1 MHSPITRLLTVLE
14 LLQSYKQM
22 SGTELA
28 RRLEVDARTV
38 RRYIVA
44 LQDMGIPV
52 EAERGPYGAY
62 QLERGF
68 KLPPLMFTDSEAIAL
83 TLGLIAIREFHFPV
97 DVAAVEGALAKTE
110 RVMPEKPLQQV
121 RALQEAITFRVTR
134 PPNQLS
140 NDFVALLSTAVQQ
153 SRRVHLT
160 YRAWSSD
167 DSERDF
173 DPYGIVFNDGYWF
186 TVGYCHLRHDLRTF
200 RLDRI
205 VALEAGEDS
214 FDRPEPFDAL
224 AHVLSSLKT
233 WPGTEQVEVLLK
245 TSLEH
250 ARESVPP
257 EMGTFEMCA
266 EGVIFRRAA
275 YQLEWTAYA
284 LLQLDFPVVVL
295 QPAELRKIL
304 RRIASK
310 AEQIVADSEEI
321 QQKGDDDP
329 QSPSP

>member
-14 LLQSYKQM
+14 LLQSYQQM
-22 SGTELA
+22 SGSEIA

-68 KLPPLMFTDSEAIAL
+68 RLPPLMFTEAEAIAL
-83 TLGLIAIREFHFPV
+83 TLGLIAIREFRFPI

-134 PPNQLS
+134 PPDPLG
-140 NDFVALLSTAVQQ
+140 NDFVALLSMAVQQ
-153 SRRVHLT
+153 GQRVHLT
-160 YRAWSSD
+160 YRAWGSD

-173 DPYGIVFNDGYWF
+173 DPYGIVFNEGYWF
-186 TVGYCHLRHDLRTF
+186 TVGYCHLRHNLRTF

-205 VALEAGEDS
+205 VALEAGAES
-214 FDRPEPFDAL
+214 FERPEHFDAL
-224 AHVLSSLKT
+224 AQVLSSLKT

-250 ARESVPP
+250 ARESIPA
-257 EMGTFEMCA
+257 EMGTFEACA

-284 LLQLDFPVVVL
+284 LLSLDFPVIVL
-295 QPAELRKIL
+295 QPTALRDIL
-304 RRIASK
+304 RRIAGK
-310 AEQIVADSEEI
+310 ASQIVSDSEGVGK
-321 QQKGDDDP
+321 QKADGD
-329 QSPSP
+329 

>member
-28 RRLEVDARTV
+28 RRLEVEPRTV

-68 KLPPLMFTDSEAIAL
+68 KLPPLMFTDAEAIAL
-83 TLGLIAIREFHFPV
+83 TLGLLVMREYRFPV
-97 DVAAVEGALAKTE
+97 DMTAVEGALAKTE
-110 RVMPEKPLQQV
+110 RVMPAKPLQQV
-121 RALQEAITFRVTR
+121 RALQEAITFHVTL
-134 PPNQLS
+134 PPAELISDVVATLS
-140 NDFVALLSTAVQQ
+140 SAVEQRQ
-153 SRRVHLT
+153 RVHLS
-160 YRAWSSD
+160 YRAWAGD

-186 TVGYCHLRHDLRTF
+186 TVGYCHLREDLRTF

-205 VALEAGEDS
+205 VALETVEAS
-214 FDRPEPFDAL
+214 FERPENFDAL
-224 AHVLSSLKT
+224 KQVLQSLMT

-245 TSLEH
+245 TTLEH
-250 ARESVPP
+250 ARESIPA
-257 EMGTFEMCA
+257 EMGTFEETA
-266 EGVIFRRAA
+266 DGVIFRRAA
-275 YQLEWTAYA
+275 YRLEWTAYA
-284 LLQLDFPVVVL
+284 LLQLDFPIVVR
-295 QPAELRKIL
+295 QPAELREIL
-304 RRIASK
+304 RKIASK
-310 AEQIVADSEEI
+310 ALQIVNGED
-321 QQKGDDDP
+321 GDGGETTKMDGD
-329 QSPSP
+329 